1 MRLARSRTADGTTV
15 PIAARRASGEGH
27 WFDLRQL
34 TADVGPE
41 TLSAE
46 SRAGVRVAI
55 DVGRLQQSPAPVQF
69 APPYLR
75 DGDIVELEIDGLGR
89 QRQHFRAA

>member
-34 TADVGPE
+34 AADVGRP
-41 TLSAE
+41 
-46 SRAGVRVAI
+46 
-55 DVGRLQQSPAPVQF
+55 QQSPAPVQF